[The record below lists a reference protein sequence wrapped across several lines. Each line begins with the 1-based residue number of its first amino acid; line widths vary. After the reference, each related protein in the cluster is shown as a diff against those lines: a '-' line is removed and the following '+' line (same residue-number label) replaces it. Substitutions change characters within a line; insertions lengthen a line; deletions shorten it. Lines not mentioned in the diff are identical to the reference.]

1 MKEKILYLVC
11 LYLFGSAIIYGVKFL
26 AFIASFL

>member
-11 LYLFGSAIIYGVKFL
+11 LYILGSAIISGVKFL
-26 AFIASFL
+26 AFIANFL